1 MATAKKPTEKKAA
14 KSKSSRAKPVRKDRP
29 AEDRLID
36 AAMTLAAERGWRK
49 LSLAEIGEAA
59 GLGLAELHALA
70 PSKAAILGLFVRRID
85 SAVLAEGRL
94 GDDAGSARDRL
105 FDVLMRRFDAMQPYR
120 VALGEILY
128 DCSRDPL
135 SLATSLPRLACSMAW
150 MLEAAG
156 LDSHGLRGVIR
167 IKGLSAAYLYTLR
180 TWLKDD
186 SEDLAPTMAT
196 LDRQLLRLDSWARRC
211 SGQRRR
217 DETSEAQAVGA

>member
-1 MATAKKPTEKKAA
+1 MATAKKPTAKKAA
-14 KSKSSRAKPVRKDRP
+14 KGKSSRAKSQSDDRS

-36 AAMTLAAERGWRK
+36 ATMKLVVERGWRN

-59 GLGLAELHALA
+59 GLGLAELHAIA
-70 PSKAAILGLFVRRID
+70 PSKSAILTLLIRRID
-85 SAVLAEGRL
+85 QQVLAEGRL
-94 GDDAGSARDRL
+94 SEEQGSARDRL

-128 DCSRDPL
+128 DCRRDPL

-167 IKGLSAAYLYTLR
+167 MKGLSAAYLVTLR

-186 SEDLAPTMAT
+186 SDDLAATMAT

-211 SGQRRR
+211 RGPQQKG
-217 DETSEAQAVGA
+217 ETQAVGT

>member
-1 MATAKKPTEKKAA
+1 MATAKKPTVNKAA
-14 KSKSSRAKPVRKDRP
+14 KGKSSRAKSQSGDRS

-36 AAMTLAAERGWRK
+36 ATMKLVVDRGWRN

-59 GLGLAELHALA
+59 GLGLAELHAIA
-70 PSKAAILGLFVRRID
+70 PSKSAILNLLIRRID
-85 SAVLAEGRL
+85 RQVLAEGRL
-94 GDDAGSARDRL
+94 SEDQGSARDRL

-128 DCSRDPL
+128 DCRRDPL

-167 IKGLSAAYLYTLR
+167 IKGLSAAYLVTLR

-186 SEDLAPTMAT
+186 SNDLAATMAT
-196 LDRQLLRLDSWARRC
+196 LDRQLLRLDGWARRC
-211 SGQRRR
+211 RGPQRQG
-217 DETSEAQAVGA
+217 ETQAVGT